1 MSTGGPRI
9 VLLMLAGSQA
19 VKRQEFSARQSKR
32 KQDRR
37 SVWIIRV
44 SIFGYIM
51 TFLEFRAIN
60 ACCS

>member
-1 MSTGGPRI
+1 MIWTKSSFVNAGYPPSSEETRILQSSSSPRI
-9 VLLMLAGSQA
+9 V
-19 VKRQEFSARQSKR
+19 SARESF
-32 KQDRR
+32 
-37 SVWIIRV
+37 RV

>member
-1 MSTGGPRI
+1 MIWTKSSFVNAGRPPSSEETRILQSSSSPRI
-9 VLLMLAGSQA
+9 V
-19 VKRQEFSARQSKR
+19 SARESF
-32 KQDRR
+32 
-37 SVWIIRV
+37 RV